1 MVPVFVLFPP
11 SVLSDKVH
19 LCLTLLF
26 PCVCVC
32 VCLTSVCFH
41 TSTTYLSF
49 SRQSYIWEHC
59 SVEWTGMLMHKKMF
73 FAWFCSSIAYAYLF
87 LLCVSDISTFL
98 HPAPSSAQ
106 IWSGMINHCISPH
119 SCIVNPLRFFTA
131 TPSDLGNWSSCKHRV
146 TDPPAALNHP
156 ILHVLMW
163 KPSLVEAPS
172 HISIPW
178 LDLTLSQAPERKF
191 NPVQGKRKHT
201 QAAFLNMRLYHT
213 YPMPQVL
220 SLYLWRWII
229 TCVYLKPV

>member
-1 MVPVFVLFPP
+1 M
-11 SVLSDKVH
+11 
-19 LCLTLLF
+19 
-26 PCVCVC
+26 
-32 VCLTSVCFH
+32 
-41 TSTTYLSF
+41 
-49 SRQSYIWEHC
+49 
-59 SVEWTGMLMHKKMF
+59 
-73 FAWFCSSIAYAYLF
+73 
-87 LLCVSDISTFL
+87 
-98 HPAPSSAQ
+98 
-106 IWSGMINHCISPH
+106 
-119 SCIVNPLRFFTA
+119 
-131 TPSDLGNWSSCKHRV
+131 

-229 TCVYLKPV
+229 TCVYLKPVFFLGIIIFYGEINKFTVHKLTDRITLVYNKVQDDDLNVGIWRDVYSVARLWPCSGEVFDLLTFLQKVEMARNINKGEVKICNR

>member
-1 MVPVFVLFPP
+1 MLSHVLLNKANWWAFIAFSLQNFLLNSLTNCITSFIALL
-11 SVLSDKVH
+11 SVSLSWFLSLFFSH
-19 LCLTLLF
+19 PLYCLIRFTCALLYF
-26 PCVCVC
+26 FR

-59 SVEWTGMLMHKKMF
+59 SVEWKGMLIHKKMF

-131 TPSDLGNWSSCKHRV
+131 TPSDLGNW
-146 TDPPAALNHP
+146 
-156 ILHVLMW
+156 
-163 KPSLVEAPS
+163 
-172 HISIPW
+172 
-178 LDLTLSQAPERKF
+178 
-191 NPVQGKRKHT
+191 
-201 QAAFLNMRLYHT
+201 
-213 YPMPQVL
+213 
-220 SLYLWRWII
+220 
-229 TCVYLKPV
+229 